1 MVTKMMI
8 KGLCL
13 YLDLGQTFPAKAP
26 EKKGRFKSLFTS
38 EECSLC
44 NNEGFFSSRPL
55 NIEPK

>member
-8 KGLCL
+8 KGLCS
-13 YLDLGQTFPAKAP
+13 YLDLGQMFPAKAS

-44 NNEGFFSSRPL
+44 NNEGFFLQDP
-55 NIEPK
+55 